1 TQKRVAA
8 LYFED
13 GSIEWACPPLKALLH
28 IMRDDHWEG
37 KTLDDSGVRAMFTR
51 ESVLASD
58 WYRARLEAK
67 QRVDERLWARHAD
80 YLEKFLKNPNY
91 AAESERLGLQ
101 QHLESAWAKL
111 REVRAPSYVDSLRG
125 TTGAEPT
132 VPAPA
137 GSSVPG

>member
-1 TQKRVAA
+1 
-8 LYFED
+8 
-13 GSIEWACPPLKALLH
+13 
-28 IMRDDHWEG
+28 MRDDHWEG
-37 KTLDDSGVRAMFTR
+37 KTLDDPEVRAMFSR
-51 ESVLASD
+51 ESVMASD

-67 QRVDERLWARHAD
+67 QRGDAYLWSRHAD

-101 QHLESAWAKL
+101 NRLESAWAKL

-125 TTGAEPT
+125 TIGAEPT

-137 GSSVPG
+137 GLTTSG